1 MAYLTYQEYQQ
12 LYTGE
17 NAIDE
22 FAFPSIE
29 RRAERYID
37 RLTLTVDNVKKLKVA
52 FPTEEDDVNA
62 VKDCMVEVMTALD
75 NIDVAENANTASI
88 RSGRGGIIAS
98 ASSGSESV
106 TYATTGSDL
115 IGAAMDVTQKD
126 AYLYKIIKNCL
137 AGAQDANGVNLL
149 YGGRYPCIVTQ

>member
-1 MAYLTYQEYQQ
+1 MSYLTYQEYQQ
-12 LYTGE
+12 LYTGQ
-17 NAIDE
+17 NAIGED
-22 FAFPSIE
+22 AFPALE
-29 RRAERYID
+29 RQAERYID

-75 NIDVAENANTASI
+75 NINATEGVNVASI

-98 ASSGSESV
+98 ASSGSESI
-106 TYATTGSDL
+106 TYAVTGSDL

-149 YGGRYPCIVTQ
+149 YGGFYPCIVTL

>member
-1 MAYLTYQEYQQ
+1 MSYLTYAEYQQ
-12 LYTGE
+12 LNTGQNTVSAE
-17 NAIDE
+17 
-22 FAFPSIE
+22 AFPLLE
-29 RRAERYID
+29 RQAERAID

-52 FPTEEDDVNA
+52 FPTNEDDVNA
-62 VKDCMVEVMTALD
+62 VKECVAAVIKALD
-75 NIDVAENANTASI
+75 DINATEGANTASI

-106 TYATTGSDL
+106 SYAVTGSDL
-115 IGAAMDVTQKD
+115 IGAVMDITKRD

-137 AGAQDANGVNLL
+137 AGARDANGVNLL